1 MDLLNQSNPS
11 HYSNS
16 QKEERERE
24 RERER
29 ESMFSFVDI
38 LAIF

>member
-24 RERER
+24 RE
-29 ESMFSFVDI
+29 SMFSFVDI

>member
-24 RERER
+24 RERE
-29 ESMFSFVDI
+29 SMFSFVDI